1 MKPYV
6 YLKDNSINSSKKKKI
21 VNYKRII
28 VNHDYDVSDKV

>member
-6 YLKDNSINSSKKKKI
+6 YLKDNSINSSRKKI